1 MAKLERSINGNMN
14 ELLNRIESGIL
25 NGSMSASL
33 EDASDFESG
42 TARCSVRVFER
53 YSCGGSN
60 RVSLSVTLFQ
70 NGDEPIQLS
79 AITAGGSQAVFFKIN
94 TLGEESFLEKLIKLL
109 DE

>member
-53 YSCGGSN
+53 YSCARSN

>member
-53 YSCGGSN
+53 YSCAGSN
-60 RVSLSVTLFQ
+60 RVSLSVTFSKWRRANSAFGYYCRWKSGSIFQ
-70 NGDEPIQLS
+70 D
-79 AITAGGSQAVFFKIN
+79 
-94 TLGEESFLEKLIKLL
+94 
-109 DE
+109 

>member
-53 YSCGGSN
+53 YSCAGSN

-70 NGDEPIQLS
+70 KWRRANS
-79 AITAGGSQAVFFKIN
+79 AFGYYCRRKSGSIFQ
-94 TLGEESFLEKLIKLL
+94 
-109 DE
+109 D

>member
-53 YSCGGSN
+53 YSCAGSN
-60 RVSLSVTLFQ
+60 R
-70 NGDEPIQLS
+70 
-79 AITAGGSQAVFFKIN
+79 AGGDRA
-94 TLGEESFLEKLIKLL
+94 
-109 DE
+109 

>member
-53 YSCGGSN
+53 YI
-60 RVSLSVTLFQ
+60 VPEVT
-70 NGDEPIQLS
+70 ES
-79 AITAGGSQAVFFKIN
+79 A
-94 TLGEESFLEKLIKLL
+94 
-109 DE
+109 